1 MNWFTMDTSTLNVIL
16 NVLGIVL
23 GGGALGVILTHWRGV
38 KGLDQADV
46 ADIRS
51 HYAAELGA
59 MRDRDEKRDE
69 AMRALEKHWREMVNL
84 ADSRYSEC
92 QREREEL
99 RDELAEVKREHRDE
113 LAAVKHELSG
123 LQAQL
128 RAASTDRVLLME
140 ENCPKPS
147 ETAPHSL
154 AAAKRLKENG
164 NGNGK

>member
-1 MNWFTMDTSTLNVIL
+1 MDTQTFNVIL
-16 NVLGIVL
+16 NLLGIVL

-99 RDELAEVKREHRDE
+99 RDELAEVKRE
-113 LAAVKHELSG
+113 LNGVK
-123 LQAQL
+123 AQL
-128 RAASTDRVLLME
+128 RAQATDRVLLME
-140 ENCPKPS
+140 ENCGKPG
-147 ETAPHSL
+147 EIAPHSL
-154 AAAKRLKENG
+154 AAAKRLKEGG
-164 NGNGK
+164 NDK

>member
-1 MNWFTMDTSTLNVIL
+1 VNWFSGMDTQTFNVIL
-16 NVLGIVL
+16 NLLGIVL

-99 RDELAEVKREHRDE
+99 RDELAEVKRE
-113 LAAVKHELSG
+113 LNGVK
-123 LQAQL
+123 AQL
-128 RAASTDRVLLME
+128 RAQATDRVLLME
-140 ENCPKPS
+140 ENCGKPG
-147 ETAPHSL
+147 EIAPHSL
-154 AAAKRLKENG
+154 AAAKRLKEGG
-164 NGNGK
+164 NDK

>member
-1 MNWFTMDTSTLNVIL
+1 VNWFSGMDTQTFNVIL
-16 NVLGIVL
+16 NLLGIVL

-69 AMRALEKHWREMVNL
+69 AMRALEKHWREMIKL
-84 ADSRYSEC
+84 ADERYSEC

-99 RDELAEVKREHRDE
+99 RDELAAVKRELE
-113 LAAVKHELSG
+113 GVKAQIRS
-123 LQAQL
+123 QA
-128 RAASTDRVLLME
+128 TDRVLLME
-140 ENCPKPS
+140 ENCGKPG
-147 ETAPHSL
+147 EIAPHSL
-154 AAAKRLKENG
+154 AAAKRLKEGG
-164 NGNGK
+164 NDK